1 MTENR
6 SQDVRAALRSRM
18 VASAD
23 GTQVSV
29 SSVGDGPGLVVWHGS
44 MEHALSHV
52 QLAAL
57 LADEFTVHLVDRRGH
72 GLTGPAGTD
81 YGMHREVEDAQAVLR
96 ETGSSMMFGIS
107 AGGLVVLETARLT
120 PGLVTRAAVYEPALL
135 MGAPERTAWL
145 ARFDRE
151 MAAGNVAAAMVTS
164 MKGLRLA
171 PAVVNVMPRWLL
183 TAATNRALKSEERSA
198 QPGQVTMRQLAP
210 TLHNE
215 GVLIKE
221 MDGRLNSFAD
231 VGAEILL
238 MDGSKGLSYLRPA
251 MSALETVLPVSS
263 RVEYDGLDHGGASDP
278 SQLNSN
284 GSPAVVAPD
293 LRRWFATGRAERDGG
308 MLT

>member
-1 MTENR
+1 
-6 SQDVRAALRSRM
+6 M

-29 SSVGDGPGLVVWHGS
+29 SSVGTGPGVVIWHGS

-72 GLTGPAGTD
+72 GLTGSAGPA
-81 YGMHREVEDAQAVLR
+81 YGMQREVEDAQAVLR
-96 ETGSSMMFGIS
+96 ETGSSRMFGIS
-107 AGGLVVLETARLT
+107 AGGLVVLETARLS
-120 PGLVTRAAVYEPALL
+120 PDLVTRAAVYEPALL
-135 MGAPERTAWL
+135 MGSPQRTAWL

-151 MAAGNVAAAMVTS
+151 MATGDVAAAMVTS
-164 MKGLRLA
+164 MKGLQLA
-171 PAVVNVMPRWLL
+171 PAAVNLMPRWLL
-183 TAATNRALKSEERSA
+183 EAFTKNALKSEDRSA
-198 QPGQVTMRQLAP
+198 KASHVTMRQLAP

-238 MDGSKGLSYLRPA
+238 MGGSKGLSYLRPA